1 LFTLRLAPITF
12 VWLMAQITL
21 LSDFGLQ
28 DASAASAKALLM
40 RQVKDITITDISH
53 MIEPYHVQQAAY
65 ILNAAYTNFPAGSFH
80 IVLCDIFYDTP
91 SRLILCEH
99 NGHFFLAPDN
109 GILSLAFNG
118 KHDGAWLCLEMA
130 SNDSVKQWVNA
141 CSDTINKIGA
151 KGTAGLDTYEL
162 TNRLV
167 HWQPLITANSIE
179 CHVIHIDRFE
189 NVVVNLTQTAF
200 EAAAQNRPFRIQF
213 VRYQINT
220 ISSHYNDVKQD
231 DMLCR
236 FNAAGY
242 LEIAI
247 NRGKAASLLG
257 LKLSK
262 EQHLIYNSIKIVFE

>member
-1 LFTLRLAPITF
+1 
-12 VWLMAQITL
+12 MAQITL
-21 LSDFGLQ
+21 LSDFGMQ
-28 DASAASAKALLM
+28 DASSASAKALLM
-40 RQVKDITITDISH
+40 QAVKDATITDISH

-80 IVLCDIFYDTP
+80 IVLCDIFYDSP
-91 SRLILCEH
+91 SRLVLCQH

-109 GILSLAFNG
+109 GILSLAFSGRYDN
-118 KHDGAWLCLEMA
+118 AWLCLEMTPT
-130 SNDSVKQWVNA
+130 DTLKEWVHA
-141 CSDTINKIGA
+141 CAETINKIGA
-151 KGTAGLDTYEL
+151 NSTPDSDGYEL
-162 TNRLV
+162 TNRLM

-189 NVVVNLTQTAF
+189 NVVVNLTKAAF
-200 EAAAQNRPFRIQF
+200 ETAARNRSFRIQF

-220 ISSHYNDVKQD
+220 ISRQYNDVKQD

-262 EQHLIYNSIKIVFE
+262 EQHLIYNSIKIMFE